1 MKLLKA
7 ATTRWLSHGEASVW
21 IISRFKS
28 LVTSFDEI
36 IQHKNDPELHETR
49 YLMMDP
55 DNMVILL
62 LLAEVLTQLNRF
74 SKFLQTYSLIYTN
87 VNAKLIQLKSAS
99 KYTEENNG
107 PLFTKHSIYSWVRI
121 WKNGVK
127 QKTLQFQ
134 SNTQQRI
141 SNPEDQLV

>member
-1 MKLLKA
+1 
-7 ATTRWLSHGEASVW
+7 
-21 IISRFKS
+21 
-28 LVTSFDEI
+28 
-36 IQHKNDPELHETR
+36 
-49 YLMMDP
+49 MMDP

-107 PLFTKHSIYSWVRI
+107 PLFTKHSIYS
-121 WKNGVK
+121 
-127 QKTLQFQ
+127 
-134 SNTQQRI
+134 
-141 SNPEDQLV
+141 